1 MYSQVFISCNVVFV
15 SSIKQ
20 AIALLCETLR
30 EEDPSQKKQKQA
42 RKLKH
47 IRAISL
53 FQLDESSS
61 YSFSELC
68 SKLVQLIN
76 STDDN
81 STSANI
87 KVASI
92 SSLEVLA
99 SRYPSDMYTTSLRSI
114 ANNIASENVGVSSA
128 ASRASGALI
137 HVLGSKALPQL
148 PLVMKH
154 VVETA
159 QKCMKNEPTGEIVS
173 FLFSVLSTL
182 EAIVE
187 KLSGFL
193 NPYLE
198 SILDL
203 VLLHPE
209 LVQSDLKL
217 NMKAASVRQLLTEK
231 IPVIPYYPHSV
242 LFLLFVIY
250 GHECSDLLNTRY

>member
-1 MYSQVFISCNVVFV
+1 MVCLFLF
-15 SSIKQ
+15 IKQ
-20 AIALLCETLR
+20 ALALLCEIMR
-30 EEDPSQKKQKQA
+30 EEDPNQKKQKET
-42 RKLKH
+42 RKMKH
-47 IRAISL
+47 RKAISL

-61 YSFSELC
+61 YSFNELC
-68 SKLVQLIN
+68 SKLVLLIN

-81 STSANI
+81 SNRINI

-99 SRYPSDMYTTSLRSI
+99 SRYPSDMYTTTLPSI
-114 ANNIASENVGVSSA
+114 ANHIASESVALSSA

-154 VVETA
+154 VVEGA
-159 QKCMKNEPTGEIVS
+159 QKCMKNEPNGETVS
-173 FLFSVLSTL
+173 FLCSVLSTL
-182 EAIVE
+182 EVIVE

-203 VLLHPE
+203 VLLHAE
-209 LVQSDLKL
+209 FVQSDLKL
-217 NMKAASVRQLLTEK
+217 NLKAACVRKLLTEK
-231 IPVIPYYPHSV
+231 IPVSSAISV
-242 LFLLFVIY
+242 NSVSFVCDI
-250 GHECSDLLNTRY
+250 